1 MLELIKMSSSISTT
15 TSTAAKYFM
24 CYLLRSLNVKHP
36 KSTYIGF
43 TVHPKRRIRQHNGII
58 SGGAFRTRK
67 KRPWDMATVV
77 EGFPNKVSALQFE
90 YAWTNPNRSRLL
102 KGYVGKTKK
111 YGFNN
116 KMELLAILLS
126 IEPFKNYGLS
136 IHCQHQDVVNLWDDI
151 VNNNTGTRRRRK
163 KQRKGDGGGG
173 GKKLSSRSNTIVN
186 EITDFTPLKHSVK
199 VSIGSLD
206 HLKVYQDDE
215 EDGSTL
221 ETHRI
226 PSITQEQVPS
236 LSLRRCTAIQNEE
249 SNATMMDWPNNLNV
263 NIDHCVFCDDVLDS
277 INGYARCP
285 HCHVKGHLI
294 CMSEK
299 ILENDP
305 LSLLPKNG
313 KCIFCESPVKW
324 SNMIVRGS
332 KKITP
337 RQSPYRRNLNNKNVD
352 DGKKKR
358 KNSRLVK
365 RKLTL
370 KKTTSKKKNNDI
382 TSLSASSSIELRQKQ
397 LDDTENNNLNQQHEV
412 IVIE

>member
-1 MLELIKMSSSISTT
+1 
-15 TSTAAKYFM
+15 
-24 CYLLRSLNVKHP
+24 
-36 KSTYIGF
+36 
-43 TVHPKRRIRQHNGII
+43 
-58 SGGAFRTRK
+58 
-67 KRPWDMATVV
+67 
-77 EGFPNKVSALQFE
+77 
-90 YAWTNPNRSRLL
+90 
-102 KGYVGKTKK
+102 
-111 YGFNN
+111 
-116 KMELLAILLS
+116 
-126 IEPFKNYGLS
+126 
-136 IHCQHQDVVNLWDDI
+136 
-151 VNNNTGTRRRRK
+151 
-163 KQRKGDGGGG
+163 
-173 GKKLSSRSNTIVN
+173 
-186 EITDFTPLKHSVK
+186 
-199 VSIGSLD
+199 
-206 HLKVYQDDE
+206 
-215 EDGSTL
+215 
-221 ETHRI
+221 
-226 PSITQEQVPS
+226 
-236 LSLRRCTAIQNEE
+236 
-249 SNATMMDWPNNLNV
+249 MMDWPNNLNV